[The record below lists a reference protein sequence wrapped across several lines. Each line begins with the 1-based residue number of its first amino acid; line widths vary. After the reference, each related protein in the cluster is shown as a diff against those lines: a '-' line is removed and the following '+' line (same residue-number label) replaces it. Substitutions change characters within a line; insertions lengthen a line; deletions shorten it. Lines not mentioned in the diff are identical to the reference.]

1 MSTPYELI
9 RLNFRPDKIRLNK
22 IKILRSPNILI
33 TVILTLDTP
42 PLLKLNFEQ
51 AADTGFIGSFQTLIH
66 GYYTICMNNL
76 TTL

>member
-1 MSTPYELI
+1 MYKNAQGPLPHLDPINYSCFSIFWTMSTPYELI

-42 PLLKLNFEQ
+42 PL
-51 AADTGFIGSFQTLIH
+51 
-66 GYYTICMNNL
+66 Y
-76 TTL
+76 